1 MAVTVGVLRERAPGE
16 RRVALVPGDVTR
28 LAAAIGVDG
37 ATVLVESDAGR
48 AAWYD
53 NAAYASAGA
62 EVGSA
67 EEVYSRADVLLAVN
81 RPDLARLR
89 AGQAVVGLLAPLL
102 DPGYAAAL
110 AGRRVTGISLDGVPR
125 TLSRAQEMDAL
136 TSQATVAGYRAVLVA
151 ANAFERYFPLLITAA
166 GTAKPAEVIVLGAGV
181 AGLSAI
187 ATARRLGAIVRA
199 YDVRAAAREEARSV
213 GATVIEPRSVGDA
226 ADTGGY
232 ARELTDDEQR
242 AGRAELAVHV
252 ARHDV
257 VIATAQ
263 VPGRQPPMLV
273 DEETVK
279 AMRPGSVVVDLAAG
293 PSGGNVALSQPD
305 RTVVTDN
312 GVTIVGAGNLASS
325 MATAASAAYSRNVT
339 ALLRYLI
346 RDGEL
351 RFDPADEVHTGVFVT
366 WNGEVL
372 PRPTSRSS
380 SSACWSVTKSSAR
393 FRRPC
398 TRR

>member
-1 MAVTVGVLRERAPGE
+1 MPMTVGVLREREPGE
-16 RRVALVPGDVTR
+16 RRVALVPADVAR
-28 LAAAIGVDG
+28 VVAAAG
-37 ATVLVESDAGR
+37 AGTAVLVESDAGR

-62 EVGSA
+62 EVVSA
-67 EEVYSRADVLLAVN
+67 DEVYARADVLFAVG
-81 RPDLARLR
+81 RPDPGRLR
-89 AGQAVVGLLAPLL
+89 AGQAVVAMLAPLL

-110 AGRRVTGISLDGVPR
+110 ADRRVSGITLDGVPR

-166 GTAKPAEVIVLGAGV
+166 GTAKPAEVLVLGAGV

-213 GATVIEPRSVGDA
+213 GAIVIEPGSVTDA
-226 ADTGGY
+226 TDAGGY
-232 ARELTDDEQR
+232 ARELTGDEQR
-242 AGRAELAVHV
+242 AGRAELANHV
-252 ARHDV
+252 TGHDV

-263 VPGRQPPMLV
+263 VPGRRPPLLV
-273 DEETVK
+273 DEDTVK

-293 PSGGNVALSQPD
+293 PLGGNVALSEPD

-312 GVTIVGAGNLASS
+312 GVTIVGAANLPSD

-346 RDGEL
+346 RDGEI
-351 RFDPADEVHTGVFVT
+351 RFDPADEIHTGVFVT

-372 PRPTSRSS
+372 QP
-380 SSACWSVTKSSAR
+380 
-393 FRRPC
+393 
-398 TRR
+398 